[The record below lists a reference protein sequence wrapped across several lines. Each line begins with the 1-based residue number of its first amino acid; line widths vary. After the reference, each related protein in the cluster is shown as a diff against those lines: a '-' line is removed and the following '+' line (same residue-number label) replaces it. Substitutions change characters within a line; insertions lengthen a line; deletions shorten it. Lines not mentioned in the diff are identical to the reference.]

1 MSSGLPFGLGRV
13 KPHHYREMLRI
24 AWENRDSL
32 GYAWRVLNHGVCD
45 GCSLGP
51 RGLKDDV
58 VAGPH
63 LCLTRLQLL
72 RLNTMPALDPAV
84 LGDVDALRR
93 LDERALRRLGRLPYP
108 LLRERNERGFRRVSW
123 DDAIAR
129 VAGRLRTTPPGR
141 QGYLVTSRGIT
152 NEAYYTIQKLA
163 RVLGGNNVDLCSRL
177 CHAATVSGLK
187 ATLGYGAP
195 TCSLSDMIG
204 TDLLIL
210 IGTDLA
216 NNQPVTMKYIHEAKT
231 AGTRVVVVNPLQETG
246 LTRYWIPSIAS
257 SAAFGTKV
265 MDDFFP
271 IAIGGDVA
279 FLNGVVKH
287 LVAMNAV
294 DRAFVDAHTSG
305 YEDLRHALD
314 AQSWEALETGSG
326 LSRADME
333 RLARAFASA
342 KSAVLVYSM
351 GLTQHRF
358 GVDNVKAVVNLMLSR
373 GMLGRPKCGIMPIRG
388 HSGVQGGGEI
398 GCEPNKLPGGD
409 VDPANSARLSA
420 LWGAAV
426 SAQPGL
432 FMGQMLE
439 ACHAGGIDVLYNLGG
454 NPLETMPDRAYFKEA
469 LERVPLRVHQDIV
482 LNTAALLDA
491 AEATVLLPAQTR
503 YEQEGGGTATST
515 ERRVRFTPWVPGRR
529 VGEARAEWEIPCLIG
544 RQAHPDGA
552 RLFPYRGPADV
563 RREIA
568 EAMPLYRGIE
578 TLAREGESFQ
588 WGGPYLYKDGDFA
601 KMPEG
606 RARFS
611 ALVPPDNSVPAGAF
625 ALTTRRGKQFN
636 SMVTGDVDPL
646 TAGRR
651 DDVLMNRAD
660 AERRGLREGD
670 AVTLRSSLGRMAA
683 RVRFAEVRPGT
694 LQAYWPEANVLI
706 TRRYDPVSAEPD
718 YNAIAWLEPPSP
730 TSPERS

>member
-24 AWENRDSL
+24 VWENRDSL
-32 GYAWRVLNHGVCD
+32 GYAWRVLSHGVCD

-58 VAGPH
+58 VKGPH

-72 RLNTMPALDPAV
+72 RLNTMRALDPAG
-84 LGDVDALRR
+84 LEDVDALRR
-93 LDERALRRLGRLPYP
+93 LDDRALRRLGRLPYP
-108 LLRERNERGFRRVSW
+108 FRRERGGRGFRRISW
-123 DDAIAR
+123 DEATAH
-129 VAGRLRTTPPGR
+129 VATALRKTPPDR
-141 QGYLVTSRGIT
+141 QGFLVTSRGIT

-177 CHAATVSGLK
+177 CHAASVSGLK
-187 ATLGYGAP
+187 ATLGYGSP

-216 NNQPVTMKYIHEAKT
+216 NNQPVTMKYIHEAKRQ
-231 AGTRVVVVNPLQETG
+231 GTRVVVINPLQETG
-246 LTRYWIPSIAS
+246 LTRYWVPSIAS
-257 SAAFGTKV
+257 SSVFGTKV
-265 MDDFFP
+265 LDDFFSV
-271 IAIGGDVA
+271 AIGGDVA
-279 FLNGVVKH
+279 LLNGVVKQ
-287 LVAMNAV
+287 LIAWDAI
-294 DRAFVDAHTSG
+294 DREFIDAHTTG
-305 YEDLRHALD
+305 FDELRRALD
-314 AQSWEALETGSG
+314 AQSPESLEASSG
-326 LSRADME
+326 LSRLEME
-333 RLARAFASA
+333 RLARAFAKA
-342 KSAVLVYSM
+342 RTAVLVYSM

-398 GCEPNKLPGGD
+398 GCEPNKFPGGD
-409 VDPANSARLSA
+409 VDAVNAARLSS
-420 LWGAAV
+420 LWGV
-426 SAQPGL
+426 SVSPQPGL

-439 ACHAGGIDVLYNLGG
+439 ACHDGRIDVLYNLGG
-454 NPLETMPDRAYFKEA
+454 NPLETMPDRLFIKEA

-482 LNTAALLDA
+482 LNSAALLDA
-491 AEATVLLPAQTR
+491 GDDTLLLPAQTR

-544 RQAHPDGA
+544 RQAHADGE

-568 EAMPLYRGIE
+568 EALPLYRGIE
-578 TLAREGESFQ
+578 RLAKEGDWLQ
-588 WGGPYLYKDGDFA
+588 WGGPYLYKDGEFS
-601 KMPEG
+601 KMPGG
-606 RARFS
+606 RAAFS
-611 ALVPPDNSVPAGAF
+611 ALKPPDNSVPAGAF

-646 TAGRR
+646 TGGRR
-651 DDVLMNRAD
+651 DDVLMNAD
-660 AERRGLREGD
+660 DALGRGLRDGD
-670 AVTLRSSLGRMAA
+670 AVRLRSSLGPMAA
-683 RVRFAEVRPGT
+683 RVRVAPVKAGT
-694 LQAYWPEANVLI
+694 LQAYWPEANILI

-718 YNAIAWLEPPSP
+718 YNAVVWVDPPSP
-730 TSPERS
+730 AAQERS

>member
-1 MSSGLPFGLGRV
+1 MSSRLPFGLGRI

-32 GYAWRVLNHGVCD
+32 GYAWRVLSHGVCD

-58 VAGPH
+58 VKGPH

-72 RLNTMPALDPAV
+72 RLNTMRALDPAA
-84 LGDVDALRR
+84 LEDVGALRR
-93 LDERALRRLGRLPYP
+93 LDDRALRRLGRLPYP
-108 LLRERNERGFRRVSW
+108 FRRERGARGFRRISW
-123 DDAIAR
+123 GEATTH
-129 VAGRLRTTPPGR
+129 VATALRRTPPDR
-141 QGYLVTSRGIT
+141 QGFLVTSRGIT

-177 CHAATVSGLK
+177 CHAASVSGLK
-187 ATLGYGAP
+187 ATLGYGSP

-216 NNQPVTMKYIHEAKT
+216 NNQPVTMKYIHEAKRQ
-231 AGTRVVVVNPLQETG
+231 GTRVVVINPLQETG
-246 LTRYWIPSIAS
+246 LTRYWVPSIAS
-257 SAAFGTKV
+257 SSVFGTKV
-265 MDDFFP
+265 LDDFFSV
-271 IAIGGDVA
+271 AIGGDVA
-279 FLNGVVKH
+279 LLNGVVKH
-287 LVAMNAV
+287 LVAWDAI
-294 DRAFVDAHTSG
+294 DRAFIDAHTTG
-305 YEDLRHALD
+305 FDDLSRALD
-314 AQSWEALETGSG
+314 AQSWETLEASSG
-326 LSRADME
+326 LSRPEME
-333 RLARAFASA
+333 RLARAFAKA
-342 KSAVLVYSM
+342 RTAVLVYSM

-358 GVDNVKAVVNLMLSR
+358 GVDNVRAVVNLMLSR

-409 VDPANSARLSA
+409 VDAANAARLSS
-420 LWGAAV
+420 LWGV
-426 SAQPGL
+426 SVSPQPGL

-439 ACHAGGIDVLYNLGG
+439 ACHDGRIDVLYNLGG
-454 NPLETMPDRAYFKEA
+454 NPLETMPDRRFIKEA

-482 LNTAALLDA
+482 LNSAALLDA
-491 AEATVLLPAQTR
+491 SNDTLLLPAQTR

-529 VGEARAEWEIPCLIG
+529 VGEAKAEWEIPCLIG
-544 RQAHPDGA
+544 RQAHANGE

-568 EAMPLYRGIE
+568 EALPLYRGIE
-578 TLAREGESFQ
+578 TLAKEGDWLQ
-588 WGGPYLYKDGDFA
+588 WGGPYLYKDGEFS
-601 KMPEG
+601 KMPGG
-606 RARFS
+606 RAAFS
-611 ALVPPDNSVPAGAF
+611 ALKPPDNSVPVGAF

-646 TAGRR
+646 TGGRR
-651 DDVLMNRAD
+651 DDVLMNAD
-660 AERRGLREGD
+660 DARRRGLRHGD
-670 AVTLRSSLGRMAA
+670 AVRLRSSLGTMAA
-683 RVRFAEVRPGT
+683 RVRVAPVKAGT
-694 LQAYWPEANVLI
+694 LQAYWPEANILI

-718 YNAIAWLEPPSP
+718 YNAVVWVEPPSP
-730 TSPERS
+730 PPQERS

>member
-1 MSSGLPFGLGRV
+1 MSSGLPFGVGQI
-13 KPHHYREMLRI
+13 KPRHYREMIRI
-24 AWENRDSL
+24 AWENKDRL
-32 GYAWRVLNHGVCD
+32 GYAWRVLRHGVCD

-58 VAGPH
+58 VPGPH

-72 RLNTMPALDPAV
+72 RLNTMPALDPEA
-84 LGDVDALRR
+84 LSDVAALRGR
-93 LDERALRRLGRLPYP
+93 KDRELRRLGRLPYP
-108 LLRERNERGFRRVSW
+108 FVRERGERGFRRVSW
-123 DDAIAR
+123 DEAVER
-129 VAGRLRTTPPGR
+129 VASGLRRTAPDR
-141 QGYLVTSRGIT
+141 QGFLVTSRGIT

-216 NNQPVTMKYIHEAKT
+216 NNQPVTMKYIHAAKR
-231 AGTRVVVVNPLQETG
+231 AGTRVVVVNPLQESG

-257 SAAFGTKV
+257 SSVFGTKV

-271 IAIGGDVA
+271 VAIGGDVA
-279 FLNGVVKH
+279 FLNGVLKH
-287 LVAMNAV
+287 LIAMNAV
-294 DRAFVDAHTSG
+294 DRAFVDAHTTG
-305 YEDLRHALD
+305 FDAMRRALEG
-314 AQSWEALETGSG
+314 QSWEALEAGSG
-326 LSRADME
+326 LARTEME
-333 RLARAFASA
+333 RMARTFAGA
-342 KSAVLVYSM
+342 RTAVLVYSM

-373 GMLGRPKCGIMPIRG
+373 GQLGRPRCGIMPIRG

-409 VDPANSARLSA
+409 VDAANAARLSE
-420 LWGAAV
+420 LWGATV
-426 SAQPGL
+426 SPRPGL
-432 FMGQMLE
+432 FMGQILE
-439 ACHAGGIDVLYNLGG
+439 ACHEGAIDVLYNLGG

-469 LERVPLRVHQDIV
+469 LERVPLRIHQDIV
-482 LNTAALLDA
+482 VNTASLLDA

-515 ERRVRFTPWVPGRR
+515 ERRVRFTPWVPGHR
-529 VGEARAEWEIPCLIG
+529 VGEARAEWEIPCLVG
-544 RQAHPDGA
+544 RKTHPEGE
-552 RLFPYRGPADV
+552 RLFAYGGPADV

-578 TLAREGESFQ
+578 TLAGEGDSFQ
-588 WGGPYLYKDGDFA
+588 WGGPYLYGDGDFA
-601 KMPEG
+601 RMPEG
-606 RARFS
+606 RAVFTP
-611 ALVPPDNSVPAGAF
+611 LIPPDNAVPAGAF

-646 TAGRR
+646 TGGRR
-651 DDVLMNRAD
+651 DDVLMNAED
-660 AERRGLREGD
+660 ASRLGLRPGD
-670 AVTLRSSLGRMAA
+670 PVRLRSSLGEMAA
-683 RVRFAEVRPGT
+683 RVRLAPVKPGS

-718 YNAIAWLEPPSP
+718 YNAVVWIDRPTPSP
-730 TSPERS
+730 QERS